1 MPRTMTG
8 SDQAAPAAR
17 ARREPDEDRGTGAEA
32 AVWVVPAAG
41 ADVMMEGTDV
51 SRLGNGRVFR
61 AEATLA
67 VTRHSTQQDLRN
79 ARR

>member
-17 ARREPDEDRGTGAEA
+17 ARREPDEGRGTGAEA

-41 ADVMMEGTDV
+41 VDVMMEGTDV
-51 SRLGNGRVFR
+51 SR
-61 AEATLA
+61 
-67 VTRHSTQQDLRN
+67 
-79 ARR
+79 